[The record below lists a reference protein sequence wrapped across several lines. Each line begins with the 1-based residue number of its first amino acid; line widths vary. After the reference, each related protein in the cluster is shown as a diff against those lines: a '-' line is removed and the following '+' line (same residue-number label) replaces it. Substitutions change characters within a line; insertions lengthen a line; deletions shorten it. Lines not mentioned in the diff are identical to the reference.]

1 MIVSPR
7 LARFI
12 RRVTRPLYGG
22 HEVDAITVGHTTF
35 YLIPAPIPRD
45 LERHEFEHVM
55 QAIRAQPEWWPWWL
69 GRRYVGVLIFWVTYL
84 AEYARHGYND
94 NRFERRA
101 RIAAG
106 QE

>member
-7 LARFI
+7 IARLI

-22 HEVDAITVGHTTF
+22 EVDAITVGHTTF
-35 YLIPAPIPRD
+35 YLIQQPIPLD
-45 LERHEFEHVM
+45 LERHEFEHVL
-55 QAIRAQPEWWPWWL
+55 QAIRRQPHWWPWWL
-69 GRRYVGVLIFWVTYL
+69 GRRYVGVLIHMAAYALEYL
-84 AEYARHGYND
+84 RHGYWN
-94 NRFERRA
+94 NRFEREA